1 MQRPLE
7 AVFAVLFFAAK
18 LKNAKLSSHCSK
30 FGGSEGRLRMRWRD
44 YGQSS
49 NVEDRRG
56 MGGRGIAIGGGG
68 IGIIVIAL
76 AALLCGVDPRQ
87 LLENLPAE
95 TQTQQQPGSASNS
108 AKPPDENR
116 QFVGAVMKT
125 TEDIWGEILPQQARV
140 RYQQPKLILFSGQ
153 VSSACGYASAATG
166 PFYCPGDYNLY
177 LDFDFFEELK
187 REFKAP
193 GDFAQAYVIAH
204 EVGHHVQN
212 ILGTMDKV
220 QRAGQNNQLS
230 VALELQADCYAGV
243 WANRAQ
249 AKGLV
254 EAGDAE
260 EAIRAAAAVGDD
272 QIQKRTQ
279 GYVVPESFTH
289 GSAQQRMQ
297 WFAKG
302 MQSGD
307 MRQCEAFR

>member
-1 MQRPLE
+1 
-7 AVFAVLFFAAK
+7 
-18 LKNAKLSSHCSK
+18 
-30 FGGSEGRLRMRWRD
+30 MRWRD

-68 IGIIVIAL
+68 IGIIVIAI
-76 AALLCGVDPRQ
+76 AALLCGYDPRE
-87 LLENLPAE
+87 LLENLPTD
-95 TQTQQQPGSASNS
+95 TQVQQRPGTASNS
-108 AKPPDENR
+108 ATQPADENR

-125 TEDIWGEILPQQARV
+125 TEDIWGEVLPQQARV
-140 RYQQPKLILFSGQ
+140 RYQNPKLVLFSGQ

-166 PFYCPGDYNLY
+166 PFYCPGDQNLY
-177 LDFDFFEELK
+177 LDFDFFDELK
-187 REFKAP
+187 REFKSP

-212 ILGTMDKV
+212 LLGTMDKV
-220 QRAGQNNQLS
+220 QRAGQSNQLS

-272 QIQKRTQ
+272 MIQKRTQ